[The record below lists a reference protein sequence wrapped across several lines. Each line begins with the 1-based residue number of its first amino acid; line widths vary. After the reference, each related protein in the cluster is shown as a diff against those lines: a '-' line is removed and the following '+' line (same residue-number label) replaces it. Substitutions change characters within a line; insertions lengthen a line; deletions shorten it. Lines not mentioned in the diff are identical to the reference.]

1 MLFILT
7 TLTTVGLTLA
17 QDTNSN
23 ITGELSLPNP
33 KVTLEGQYTH
43 ELICCWSMFPL
54 LVRMYRLEQIVCITT
69 YVYIYMHIHTFTALD
84 ADFGG

>member
-43 ELICCWSMFPL
+43 ELICCWS
-54 LVRMYRLEQIVCITT
+54 
-69 YVYIYMHIHTFTALD
+69 
-84 ADFGG
+84 